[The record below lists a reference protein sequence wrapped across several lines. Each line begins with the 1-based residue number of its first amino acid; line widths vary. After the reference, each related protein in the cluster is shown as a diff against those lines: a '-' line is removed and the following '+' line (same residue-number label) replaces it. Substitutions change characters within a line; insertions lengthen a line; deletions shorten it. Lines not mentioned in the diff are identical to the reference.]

1 VARVNPTE
9 FAILGLL
16 AEEARSGYDIKKDV
30 EERLSHFWSESFGHI
45 YPMLRRLLDRGLVA
59 LTVERQDGRP
69 DRKVYSITDEGRTAL
84 EAWFAE
90 PPPPQRPRNEVLLR
104 IFLGRH
110 ANTKHLIRDVRAQ
123 REGFG
128 HALAQLRAVRSR
140 LDSEEEAHPDR
151 VYWDI
156 TLSYGLKALEALTI
170 WGEEAEAA
178 LEALA
183 EREERGGPRSV
194 PPEDEE
200 RY

>member
-1 VARVNPTE
+1 
-9 FAILGLL
+9 
-16 AEEARSGYDIKKDV
+16 
-30 EERLSHFWSESFGHI
+30 
-45 YPMLRRLLDRGLVA
+45 MA

-69 DRKVYSITDEGRTAL
+69 DRKVYSVTDEGRTAL

-110 ANTKHLIRDVRAQ
+110 ANTEHLVRDVRAQ
-123 REGFG
+123 REGFE

-140 LDSEEEAHPDR
+140 LDSEHTIHPDR

-156 TLSYGLKALEALTI
+156 TISYGLKALEALTT

-183 EREERGGPRSV
+183 KRERRGGEQSV
-194 PPEDEE
+194 
-200 RY
+200 